1 MLKHKSC
8 KDKRWKTML
17 LSKCAVYDSNVGSM
31 SIKSRFV
38 KKQEVESLLSI
49 IGKVAILGK
58 I

>member
-1 MLKHKSC
+1 
-8 KDKRWKTML
+8 ML

>member
-1 MLKHKSC
+1 
-8 KDKRWKTML
+8 ML
-17 LSKCAVYDSNVGSM
+17 LLKCAVYDSNVGSM
-31 SIKSRFV
+31 SIKTRFV